1 MEEKLRDIV
10 TRIDSAKLDSIDKD
24 ALYKTL
30 AAGLRAIALPA
41 FIKHMPKE
49 ELKDLADNPAKVS
62 VQSYLKLLDDSIAD
76 GQALAEIESAMNTL
90 LKEVDKTL
98 KASGV

>member
-1 MEEKLRDIV
+1 
-10 TRIDSAKLDSIDKD
+10 
-24 ALYKTL
+24 
-30 AAGLRAIALPA
+30 
-41 FIKHMPKE
+41 
-49 ELKDLADNPAKVS
+49 